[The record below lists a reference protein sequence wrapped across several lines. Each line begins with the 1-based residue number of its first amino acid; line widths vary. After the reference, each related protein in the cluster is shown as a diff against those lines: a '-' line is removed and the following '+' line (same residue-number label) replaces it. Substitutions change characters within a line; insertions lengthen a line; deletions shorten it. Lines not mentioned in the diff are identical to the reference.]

1 LAIAFCGQ
9 NHLNVLRAFH
19 LLTGRSE
26 REVTL
31 HQLRIFGAVAKHLNV
46 TKAAYEVR
54 ISQPTVSKQLRLLQD
69 EFRAKFYLR
78 VGQGIELTEE
88 GRQFWQAVQPILKG
102 IDRLRE
108 TFPGTAK
115 ETQFLI
121 VGGTQ
126 SPSSSLIPEALQ
138 AFKLT
143 HPDVQPILRTG
154 NSPTLERMVLNSE
167 VELALITK
175 PSHNPRIAADP
186 FYSEPIVAVV
196 SAKHPLAKKEKLNQE
211 ELVKA
216 PFIVRTGGT
225 IAKRLAEIGI
235 KLNPVI
241 TCSSAE
247 AVKSAVQSAVGIG
260 LFFRHSV
267 EPGLRQG
274 YLRSIKIP
282 GLKEIHVRFYTI
294 SHKGTPLSAYAKHFL
309 GLLRQARK
317 SN

>member
-1 LAIAFCGQ
+1 M
-9 NHLNVLRAFH
+9 
-19 LLTGRSE
+19 
-26 REVTL
+26 TL

-46 TKAAYEVR
+46 TRAAREVR

-69 EFRAKFYLR
+69 EFRVKFYLR
-78 VGQGIELTEE
+78 VGQGIKLTEE
-88 GRQFWQAVQPILKG
+88 GRQFWFAVRPILKG
-102 IDRLRE
+102 IDQLGE
-108 TFPGTAK
+108 TFSGAPK
-115 ETQFLI
+115 ETKFLI

-143 HPDVQPILRTG
+143 HPDIQPILCTG
-154 NSPTLERMVLNSE
+154 DSPTLERMVLNLE

-175 PSHNPRIAADP
+175 PSHNPRIAAQP
-186 FYSEPIVAVV
+186 FCSEPIVAVV
-196 SAKHPLAKKEKLNQE
+196 SAKHPLARKKKLNQE
-211 ELVKA
+211 ELANA

-241 TCSSAE
+241 MCSSSE

-260 LFFRHSV
+260 LFFRDSV
-267 EPGLRQG
+267 EPGLKQG
-274 YLRSIKIP
+274 YLKSIEIP
-282 GLKEIHVRFYTI
+282 GLKEIHVQFYTI
-294 SHKGTPLSAYAKHFL
+294 SRKGTPLSCYAKDFL
-309 GLLRQARK
+309 LLLRQARK

>member
-1 LAIAFCGQ
+1 MTI
-9 NHLNVLRAFH
+9 
-19 LLTGRSE
+19 
-26 REVTL
+26 

-46 TKAAYEVR
+46 TKAAREVR

-69 EFRAKFYLR
+69 EFRVEFYLR
-78 VGQGIELTEE
+78 VGQGIKLTEE
-88 GRQFWQAVQPILKG
+88 GRQFWHAVQPILKG
-102 IDRLRE
+102 IDELRE
-108 TFPGTAK
+108 TFRWPVK
-115 ETQFLI
+115 ETECLI

-154 NSPTLERMVLNSE
+154 DSPTLERMVLNSE
-167 VELALITK
+167 IELALITK
-175 PSHNPRIAADP
+175 PSHNPRIAAEP
-186 FYSEPIVAVV
+186 FCSEPIVAVV
-196 SAKHPLAKKEKLNQE
+196 SAKHPLAKKEKLSHE

-225 IAKRLAEIGI
+225 IAKRLGEMGI

-241 TCSSAE
+241 TCSSSE

-260 LFFRHSV
+260 LFFRDSV

-274 YLRSIKIP
+274 YLKRIQIP
-282 GLKEIHVRFYTI
+282 RLEDIQVRFYTI
-294 SHKGTPLSAYAKHFL
+294 CRKGVPLSPYAKDL
-309 GLLRQARK
+309 LVLLRRAR
-317 SN
+317 NIH